1 MKSNKNILE
10 VAQVFFKLGLIA
22 FGGPAAHVSMMEDEI
37 VTKRKWMDRQHFLDL
52 MGATN
57 LIPGPNS
64 TEMTMHCG
72 YQRAGVIGLFVAGFC
87 FIFPAIVITCIL
99 AFLYVEYGTMPQVEQ
114 FVFGI
119 KPAVLAIIAGAVLK
133 LGKKALKS
141 WELGALG
148 AFVIAASLLGINE
161 VLALLGA
168 GILGAIIFYSQEKK
182 TGKSYKSLLP
192 FLSLNLTTAVIVKSA
207 IPAMKVFWIFLKVG
221 AVLYG
226 SGYVLFAYLEDELV
240 SAGYMTMA
248 ELLDAIAVGQF
259 TPGPVLSTATFIG
272 YQLAGFKGAM
282 AASVGIFLPSFVFV
296 WMLNPLVKKMRS
308 SKFLGYFLDS
318 VNIAAVSIMLAV
330 LFTMGKETIFPT
342 LNEEMLFS
350 WQALVIAALSFFFVF
365 GPKKLNSM
373 WVVIGG
379 GFLGYLLSF
388 V

>member
-1 MKSNKNILE
+1 
-10 VAQVFFKLGLIA
+10 
-22 FGGPAAHVSMMEDEI
+22 
-37 VTKRKWMDRQHFLDL
+37 
-52 MGATN
+52 
-57 LIPGPNS
+57 
-64 TEMTMHCG
+64 
-72 YQRAGVIGLFVAGFC
+72 
-87 FIFPAIVITCIL
+87 
-99 AFLYVEYGTMPQVEQ
+99 
-114 FVFGI
+114 
-119 KPAVLAIIAGAVLK
+119 
-133 LGKKALKS
+133 
-141 WELGALG
+141 
-148 AFVIAASLLGINE
+148 
-161 VLALLGA
+161 
-168 GILGAIIFYSQEKK
+168 
-182 TGKSYKSLLP
+182 
-192 FLSLNLTTAVIVKSA
+192 LTTAVIVKSA